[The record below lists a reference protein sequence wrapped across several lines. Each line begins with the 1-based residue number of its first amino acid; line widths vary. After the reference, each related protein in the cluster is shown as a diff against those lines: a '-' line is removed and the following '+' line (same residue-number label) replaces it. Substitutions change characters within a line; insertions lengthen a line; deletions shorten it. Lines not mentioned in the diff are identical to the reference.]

1 MNLRKRAVCKR
12 LVSLTFLRLCV
23 ALKATMYLGDMCLRN
38 SLLGSR
44 SSIKYKSAAI
54 VWDLISPWHFVG
66 CALAQ
71 KSASPIP
78 KTLYGLLRFSVLLW
92 ILPLSPQQ
100 WLNLPP
106 NFFTLDWPRC
116 SCFVPELRLGR
127 LRLKPRLLRSAQIYM
142 TYGVLGPPLP
152 IPLRVHFSD
161 KQKHIRAQAPHFT
174 LCALAPGDAF
184 LEPLAWSLTNGSS
197 WLSFKKVGEKIS
209 HMWRIRLH
217 LSSLTLPAR
226 PLLSKLIGSIQR
238 SQVMVTRI
246 PHHTFKFW
254 GFKLTLSQF
263 LVKSWGTKKSAKGL
277 IKVCTRLE
285 TTLR

>member
-1 MNLRKRAVCKR
+1 
-12 LVSLTFLRLCV
+12 
-23 ALKATMYLGDMCLRN
+23 MCLWN
-38 SLLGSR
+38 SLLGSH

-54 VWDLISPWHFVG
+54 VWDLISPWHFVC

-92 ILPLSPQQ
+92 ILLLSLQQ

-174 LCALAPGDAF
+174 LCALAPSDAF

-197 WLSFKKVGEKIS
+197 WLSFKKVGGKSATCGGLDSIF
-209 HMWRIRLH
+209 HPWR
-217 LSSLTLPAR
+217 TLPALFC
-226 PLLSKLIGSIQR
+226 PSSLALSDRVKSW
-238 SQVMVTRI
+238 SHT
-246 PHHTFKFW
+246 HHATHTFKFW
-254 GFKLTLSQF
+254 VNLPCPSFWWKAGGKEWIEWRYDKRIHKARNICVTL
-263 LVKSWGTKKSAKGL
+263 
-277 IKVCTRLE
+277 C
-285 TTLR
+285 

>member
-1 MNLRKRAVCKR
+1 
-12 LVSLTFLRLCV
+12 
-23 ALKATMYLGDMCLRN
+23 MCLWN
-38 SLLGSR
+38 SLLGSH

-92 ILPLSPQQ
+92 ILPLSLQQ

-142 TYGVLGPPLP
+142 TYGVLGPSLP

-197 WLSFKKVGEKIS
+197 WLSFKKKVGGKKSATCGGLDSIF
-209 HMWRIRLH
+209 HPWRFLPA
-217 LSSLTLPAR
+217 LSGPSSLAQVKSWSHTSRDAHLQVW
-226 PLLSKLIGSIQR
+226 SKL
-238 SQVMVTRI
+238 
-246 PHHTFKFW
+246 TF
-254 GFKLTLSQF
+254 SQF
-263 LVKSWGTKKSAKGL
+263 LAKGWG
-277 IKVCTRLE
+277 
-285 TTLR
+285 